1 VTELRTLFGAAADT
15 VPTTHGINRAERAV
29 ATARRVRRTR
39 VVAVVVA
46 AVAAVLAGS
55 VVVPVASRLGT
66 IEPAGPGEAPGLP
79 DQIYPVPL
87 NAPSVG
93 EGSALGQPAAFLL
106 GGVPSAEGWFGE
118 SCCQMAVVGA
128 STDEY
133 AFLDVPEMTEV
144 AGGGTLNARL
154 SPDGRVIAY
163 ASADGVRLLN
173 LVDGSGRTLDAPQG
187 WQVWSV
193 LAWSGDGTRLAV
205 ATGDPAP
212 GGNEEIG
219 LATVA
224 VTDPPSWSVPGL
236 GIQWDGSTN
245 AVALSPDGAQ
255 TALAQDGELRI
266 GPVDGGSPRI
276 LLTGIGQVNPYVA
289 WSPDGARIAA
299 LGFANRPDQAE
310 APEGSG
316 AAWFKGRFVDLAD
329 GTGGLFDT
337 ERGSELTA
345 MLGFSG
351 NTHVTVLVSPS
362 VESGPYSFERLEF
375 YTADRSVVT
384 QLPEG
389 IDPHQV
395 DAAASFLEMPP
406 RSSSQPQDL
415 TRAIAP
421 VAAMAALVGLMVV
434 LVIGRLR
441 RRRTL
446 H

>member
-1 VTELRTLFGAAADT
+1 MTELRTLLDAAADV
-15 VPTTHGINRAERAV
+15 VPTTGINHAERAV

-46 AVAAVLAGS
+46 AIAAVLAGS
-55 VVVPVASRLGT
+55 VMVPLASRLGT
-66 IEPAGPGEAPGLP
+66 IEPAGPGEETGLP
-79 DQIYPVPL
+79 DQIYPIPL
-87 NAPSVG
+87 HAPNVG
-93 EGSALGQPAAFLL
+93 EGAALGQPGAYLL
-106 GGVPSAEGWFGE
+106 GGVPRGDGWFGE
-118 SCCQMAVVGA
+118 SCCHLAVVGA
-128 STDEY
+128 ASDEY
-133 AFLDVPEMTEV
+133 AFLDLPDMSDVT
-144 AGGGTLNARL
+144 GGGALTARL
-154 SPDGRVIAY
+154 APDGRVIAY
-163 ASADGVRLLN
+163 ATAGGVRLLN
-173 LVDGSGRTLDAPQG
+173 LVDGTGRTLEAPQG

-212 GGNEEIG
+212 GGTEEIG

-224 VTDPPSWSVPGL
+224 VTDPPYWSVPGL

-255 TALAQDGELRI
+255 VALSQGGELRI

-276 LLTGIGQVNPYVA
+276 LLTGVGQVNPYVA

-316 AAWFKGRFVDLAD
+316 AAWFKGRFVELAD
-329 GTGGLFDT
+329 GKGGLFDT

-362 VESGPYSFERLEF
+362 VESGPYSFERLDF
-375 YTADRSVVT
+375 ATTDRSAVT
-384 QLPEG
+384 QVAEG
-389 IDPHQV
+389 IDPHQIS
-395 DAAASFLEMPP
+395 AAASLLEIPP
-406 RSSSQPQDL
+406 RSSNQPHDL
-415 TRAIAP
+415 TRTVAP
-421 VAAMAALVGLMVV
+421 VAGVAALVALMAV
-434 LVIGRLR
+434 LVIGRLWR
-441 RRRTL
+441 RHALR
-446 H
+446 